1 MIFENT
7 HEPIIS
13 RKLFD
18 MVQKHFAGR
27 KRPDKQGEMDKYA
40 GFLYCGECGS
50 RLYLHRAKTL
60 DLKNNNFMCGGYQS
74 RKSNCTSHYIR
85 ESVLDEIVLDSL
97 KKVTAYARENSDEF
111 YRIAAENGELEA
123 KKLFRESESRK
134 SEYASRV
141 KQLDSIIST
150 LYEDRVTGRI
160 TPERYDTLASGY
172 EQEQSNLKSKLLE
185 LESQIDIV
193 KLRENCIRDF
203 IEKARQYVEMPAL
216 TPELIKVFIK
226 RIEVFEKTEKYSRTC
241 GNRIVIYFTFQADK
255 GTKIDGSVAD
265 SKIAEVAE

>member
-1 MIFENT
+1 
-7 HEPIIS
+7 
-13 RKLFD
+13 
-18 MVQKHFAGR
+18 MVQRHFAGR

-60 DLKNNNFMCGGYQS
+60 DPKNNNFMCGGYQS

-85 ESVLDEIVLDSL
+85 ESVLDEIVLASL
-97 KKVTAYARENSDEF
+97 KKVTAYARENSEEF
-111 YRIAAENGELEA
+111 YRIAAENGEREA
-123 KKLFRESESRK
+123 EKMLRESESRK
-134 SEYASRV
+134 SEYTSRV
-141 KQLDSIIST
+141 KQLDNIIST
-150 LYEDRVTGRI
+150 LYEDRVSGRI

-172 EQEQSNLKSKLLE
+172 EQEQSDLKSKLLE

-193 KLRENCIRDF
+193 KLKENCIRDF

-216 TPELIKVFIK
+216 TLELTKVFIK
-226 RIEVFEKTEKYSRTC
+226 RIEVFEKEEKYSRIC

-255 GTKIDGSVAD
+255 GMKINGAMVDLKATEF
-265 SKIAEVAE
+265 AE